1 MKKPVKY
8 DANIQVNIR
17 FFDENGSQ
25 KRSSTTLSYT
35 ICNYFFAEVLFLK
48 EKKPKQPSAY
58 RKWLVEKVQNW
69 TNEQELTK
77 ANSQILESLM
87 LKELY
92 EIAYKKGRD
101 DSKENLSLDL

>member
-8 DANIQVNIR
+8 DASIQVNIK
-17 FFDENGSQ
+17 FFDENSSQ

-48 EKKPKQPSAY
+48 EKKPRRPDLY

-101 DSKENLSLDL
+101 DSRENLSLDL